1 MYLVTFVRR
10 VRELSL
16 RLTHLFHW
24 AHDIMGIISHCHA
37 SHNVCAL
44 IIIFAVLSCAL
55 YAGGACD
62 GRADAYRFSGYV
74 KSDVASAYIST
85 SGGLSDT
92 RPVSTHTLGLRQ
104 DLGGFGFIDGY
115 IWSICALHDK
125 QRDKHGQL
133 FYWLEG
139 AAHYGYDLPLWEGTL
154 LQTKAGPYCG
164 LPLDYVHEHNP
175 SLGLSVA
182 QRFDNPYVTPY
193 WGGIWLCEPSHK
205 GRVKAGLAKGFELR
219 DDLTLSV
226 YFQPTWM
233 DHRRYRARYGSAIEE
248 KTIMGGAVAF
258 ILFGVQLDW
267 KFSDDLRF
275 YAAVSQYDVV
285 NRQARNSIKN
295 GGHYYDKCDWP
306 LLKVGAAFSF

>member
-1 MYLVTFVRR
+1 MYLVIFMWR

-16 RLTHLFHW
+16 RLTHLFRW
-24 AHDIMGIISHCHA
+24 AHDIMGIVLRCHA
-37 SHNVCAL
+37 SHNACAL
-44 IIIFAVLSCAL
+44 IIIVVSSSCSL
-55 YAGGACD
+55 YAGGAGGD
-62 GRADAYRFSGYV
+62 RADAFRFSGYV

-92 RPVSTHTLGLRQ
+92 RPVSTHTLGMRQ
-104 DLGGFGFIDGY
+104 NLGGFGFLDGY
-115 IWSICALHDK
+115 IWSISALHDK

-139 AAHYGYDLPLWEGTL
+139 AAHYGYNLPLWEGTL

-182 QRFDNPYVTPY
+182 QRFDNPYVIPY

-205 GRVKAGLAKGFELR
+205 GRVKAGLVKGFELL

-258 ILFGVQLDW
+258 ILFGMQLDW

-285 NRQARNSIKN
+285 NRQARDSIKSS
-295 GGHYYDKCDWP
+295 GHYYDKCDWP
-306 LLKVGAAFSF
+306 LLKMGAMLVF